1 MAAAYRQ
8 RHEKQRWLSWKL
20 FFLWLTWLQ
29 TMHERSWLQ
38 MLQKVRFTRAWSW
51 TLHSSL
57 KCSTSMCGQFLG
69 GKWAHTGTDNV
80 QGRVSFVW
88 SQTLRANSSYLILY
102 AMHGICSF
110 ITELHKVSD
119 FMDQSWINWT
129 QSEDHVTAF
138 LPYLRNPNFCS
149 ISLFLKEWTLKI
161 SDTWLKQKWISNLQ
175 YTYSVVE
182 GRSN

>member
-1 MAAAYRQ
+1 MVAAYRQ

-20 FFLWLTWLQ
+20 FFLWLAWLQ

-38 MLQKVRFTRAWSW
+38 MLQKVCFTRAWSW
-51 TLHSSL
+51 TLHSSV
-57 KCSTSMCGQFLG
+57 KCSTSMCGQFSG
-69 GKWAHTGTDNV
+69 GRWARTGTDTV
-80 QGRVSFVW
+80 QGKVSFVW
-88 SQTLRANSSYLILY
+88 SQTLRALILY
-102 AMHGICSF
+102 AMHGTCSF

-119 FMDQSWINWT
+119 FMDQPRINWT
-129 QSEDHVTAF
+129 QSEEHENAF
-138 LPYLRNPNFCS
+138 LPYLQNPNFCS